1 LLESVVRDRSRDAL
15 RSDVL
20 SGWKEIANH
29 LGKGVR
35 TVQRYERE
43 LGLPVRHPAHKARG
57 SVIATRAE
65 IDAWV
70 SARPLRDFLPL
81 RFQTSPSHQ
90 STITSLRENIL
101 LMQRLR
107 EETEALRAQ
116 LRGVIE
122 ALSTNIRFAQ
132 SDAKGAPHNP
142 NPSLASW
149 KDVFPSRTGLAPM
162 PYHLKRSR
170 AS

>member
-1 LLESVVRDRSRDAL
+1 MKDRSPDTL
-15 RSDVL
+15 RSGVL
-20 SGWKEIANH
+20 SGWKEIASH

-43 LGLPVRHPAHKARG
+43 LGLPVRHPAHKSRG

-81 RFQTSPSHQ
+81 RFQTAPSNQ
-90 STITSLRENIL
+90 AMITSLRENIL
-101 LMQRLR
+101 VMQRLR
-107 EETEALRAQ
+107 EETEALRTQ

-142 NPSLASW
+142 NPTLASW
-149 KDVFPSRTGLAPM
+149 KDVFPSRPGLVPI
-162 PYHLKRSR
+162 PYDLKRSR